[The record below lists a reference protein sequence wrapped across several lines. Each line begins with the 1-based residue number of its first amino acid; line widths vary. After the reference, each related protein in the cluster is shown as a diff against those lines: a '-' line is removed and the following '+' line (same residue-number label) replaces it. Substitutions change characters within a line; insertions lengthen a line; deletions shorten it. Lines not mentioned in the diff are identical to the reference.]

1 MISLVEKRKLAY
13 YKVLYFWKTYGNGLP
28 SDTFKDD
35 FVEKMRQLNQDIEEG
50 KSNTRRYLVFWKN
63 KENISYSLIDEFN
76 DYFGAL
82 RLLDLMLRR

>member
-50 KSNTRRYLVFWKN
+50 KSNTIIHKKILGVLEEQRKDIIQF
-63 KENISYSLIDEFN
+63 D
-76 DYFGAL
+76 
-82 RLLDLMLRR
+82 

>member
-76 DYFGAL
+76 DYLGAL

>member
-13 YKVLYFWKTYGNGLP
+13 YQVLYFWKTYGNGLP

-76 DYFGAL
+76 DYLGAL